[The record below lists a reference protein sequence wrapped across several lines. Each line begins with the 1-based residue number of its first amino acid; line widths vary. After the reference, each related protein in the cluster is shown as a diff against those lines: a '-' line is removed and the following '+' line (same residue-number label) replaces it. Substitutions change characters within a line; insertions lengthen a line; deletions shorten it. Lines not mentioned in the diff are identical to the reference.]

1 MAKRKKSSQLISL
14 ITVASCILGLVAVVM
29 MFLPAIGV
37 KDSDKTFTGLQIAF
51 GYATELD
58 LGITK
63 VSTTIFNFSF
73 MNLLTYILALAGTVV
88 ALLGLVGKNFA
99 GALFRFVAAGCFIV
113 SAVFFFLSLNFCL
126 PNDTASSV
134 MTFLGGNIKEIGTL
148 AAGSIIGG
156 CAAGLAGLCEL
167 AAVFVK

>member
-29 MFLPAIGV
+29 MFLPAIGI
-37 KDSDKTFTGLQIAF
+37 KETDKTYTGLQIAF
-51 GYATELD
+51 GYKTQIPI
-58 LGITK
+58 LGEA
-63 VSTTIFNFSF
+63 VVFNFSF

-88 ALLGLVGKNFA
+88 AVLGLVGKNFA
-99 GALFRFVAAGCFIV
+99 GSLFRFIAAGCFIV

-126 PNDTASSV
+126 PNDSATQII
-134 MTFLGGNIKEIGTL
+134 TFIGGNIKESGTL

-156 CAAGLAGLCEL
+156 VAAGLAGICEL
-167 AAVFVK
+167 GAVFAK

>member
-37 KDSDKTFTGLQIAF
+37 KDSDKTYTGLQIAF
-51 GYATELD
+51 GYKTQI
-58 LGITK
+58 LGTD
-63 VSTTIFNFSF
+63 VAIFNFSF

>member
-37 KDSDKTFTGLQIAF
+37 KDSDKTYTGLQIAF
-51 GYATELD
+51 GYKTQI
-58 LGITK
+58 LGTD
-63 VSTTIFNFSF
+63 VAIFNFSF

-99 GALFRFVAAGCFIV
+99 GALFRFIAAGCFIV

-134 MTFLGGNIKEIGTL
+134 MTFLGGNIKEIGSL